1 MLAQVLL
8 TFVLL
13 LMMGKARVGAVQR
26 GEVRVA
32 DIALGERVWP
42 RPVQQISNNLQNQFE
57 TPILFFVLC
66 GIAILLGATGYV
78 MTVLA
83 WAYVGTRMAH
93 SYVHVTSNRV
103 GSRFRIFAIGFVV
116 LAAMWIVLVARLLF
130 GI

>member
-1 MLAQVLL
+1 M
-8 TFVLL
+8 
-13 LMMGKARVGAVQR
+13 
-26 GEVRVA
+26 
-32 DIALGERVWP
+32 
-42 RPVQQISNNLQNQFE
+42 
-57 TPILFFVLC
+57 LC